1 MSVIRNAPHYIASS
15 NTSSFGCRP
24 YELPSWAVVA
34 ALRISARRTSRL
46 AGWLARIGVGSASPR
61 RDEGYGASSR
71 RIHSAR
77 DTVSRDTSCSA
88 AEVPRR
94 GAGCCARIPRG
105 TLTQELRDERLRA
118 AALRRYLAQLER
130 ELEDARQPSAVP
142 AYVLAVL
149 FGGAVGGAFAL
160 GELLLARL
168 GWLS

>member
-46 AGWLARIGVGSASPR
+46 AGWLARVGVGSASPR
-61 RDEGYGASSR
+61 RDEADRALSR

-94 GAGCCARIPRG
+94 GAGCCAQRARG
-105 TLTQELRDERLRA
+105 TAGGERHPAPGCVRECAAGDFARDSRDSR
-118 AALRRYLAQLER
+118 
-130 ELEDARQPSAVP
+130 
-142 AYVLAVL
+142 
-149 FGGAVGGAFAL
+149 
-160 GELLLARL
+160 
-168 GWLS
+168 